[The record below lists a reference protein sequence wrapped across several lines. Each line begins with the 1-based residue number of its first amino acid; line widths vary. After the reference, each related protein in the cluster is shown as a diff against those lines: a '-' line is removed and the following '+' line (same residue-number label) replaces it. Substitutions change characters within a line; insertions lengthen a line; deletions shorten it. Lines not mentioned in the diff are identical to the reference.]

1 MTGRVCVA
9 SWDDSQTIIFRRE
22 DGYVRTLN
30 CRVKYTTV
38 AFILA
43 GAIFITLPALVA
55 AIPTES
61 TEPRAGEQINWQVIS
76 GGGTRATS
84 ATMVLNGTIGQTAIG
99 TGASASYGLIAG
111 YWQDFG
117 GGGCCVIPGD
127 ANHDGSRD
135 ISDLTYFVDFMFGG
149 GPAPICQEEF
159 DNDGNCSQDISD
171 LTYYVDFMFGGG
183 PDPVACHEC
192 P

>member
-1 MTGRVCVA
+1 
-9 SWDDSQTIIFRRE
+9 
-22 DGYVRTLN
+22 
-30 CRVKYTTV
+30 
-38 AFILA
+38 
-43 GAIFITLPALVA
+43 
-55 AIPTES
+55 
-61 TEPRAGEQINWQVIS
+61 
-76 GGGTRATS
+76 
-84 ATMVLNGTIGQTAIG
+84 MVLNGTIGQTAIG

-183 PDPVACHEC
+183 PDPVSSLGGWLLRRRRFLRKCSMRTAMTVSRTDALGRSGSPWSSCTFMMNSRSSPWVRQDLISEENSVRSSTDSGRRMSHTFSGMLARYC
-192 P
+192 LITG